1 MREKRKY
8 PRIRSAGRFKLTRR
22 FKRDTRLGEI
32 RILLERIAHLA
43 LAVTIGLGAVPL
55 SLKAQQDARAVRVRG
70 EEPVIDGKLDDPA
83 WEDAPPVTQF
93 IQREPVEGAAV
104 SESTEVRFVYNDR
117 ALFVAFRGFDREPDR
132 IVGRLVRRDQRIVS
146 DYFNLFL
153 DTYYDRRT
161 AFEFSINPSGARR
174 DVFIYD
180 DGGGRDES
188 WDPVYDW
195 ATRVDSLGWT
205 VELRIPFSQLRFPR
219 RDSLIFGLRL
229 RRAIVRRREEAN
241 WPFFPR
247 DRSGEVSYFGRL
259 VGITGI
265 PAPQRVEFLPYTAGS
280 ARFEPVEDGN
290 PFSTGRRTGFRGGAD
305 LKVGLG
311 SALTLDLT
319 VNPDFGQVE
328 ADPAVVN
335 LTAFETFF
343 PEKRPFFVEGVNL
356 FRFPLSATGSP
367 QGEMG
372 GGGGGGGGGF
382 GGGFG
387 GGGFF
392 GGGGETLVYTRRIG
406 RSPQLSPEVPPGGY
420 AGGLDQTTILG
431 AGKVSGQFGGGW
443 AVGFLQ
449 AVTAKETVPVVDSS
463 GVRAR
468 SPVEPL
474 TSYSVF
480 RLQRNTN
487 NGRLAYGIM
496 ATGMLRDLEGPRE
509 RPITVPCSTADP
521 TRLVPGSCV
530 VGVETDPGE
539 PAFQVLRSRAFS
551 GGSDFRWRFG
561 GDRYEIEAAL
571 MGSRVEGS
579 TKALLE
585 TQKSSARYFQRP
597 DQNHVRIDSTRT
609 SLSGFAANARIAKV
623 TGFLTW
629 DLRYN
634 TRSPGFE
641 VNDLGFLRQADMH
654 QQRAEVELRW
664 LTPGRVFRRFQ
675 WSVEEE
681 AEFTYGWERTRTSL
695 QSRANMEFANYWGL
709 TISGSREFEAL
720 GTRVLRGGPA
730 LLEPA
735 SLRIG
740 GNIRSD
746 FRRSVWGNLGGSY
759 TREDE
764 SGAVRRNLN
773 AGIRFRPPGS
783 VAFSIEGRLTHDV
796 DDRQFIA
803 RRTVGDST
811 YYVLGRIDRR
821 EASLTF
827 GLDLALTPRLSL
839 ELYAQPFVSAGRYGP
854 LRLVADPKAPS
865 YAARFDP
872 LESDRMVRPGEGE
885 EISVDVDRNGSADFT
900 IPEPDFRVAA
910 LRTNAVLRWEFLPG
924 STLYLVWQQN
934 REERVPDG
942 SLDFARALGDSFTAK
957 GQQVVAMKVAYWIGL

>member
-1 MREKRKY
+1 MVY
-8 PRIRSAGRFKLTRR
+8 LAFLT
-22 FKRDTRLGEI
+22 
-32 RILLERIAHLA
+32 AA
-43 LAVTIGLGAVPL
+43 GLGAGAPPL
-55 SLKAQQDARAVRVRG
+55 PAQQEAQAVRIRG

-83 WEDAPPVTQF
+83 WGQAPPITQL

-117 ALFVAFRGFDREPDR
+117 ALFVAFRGYDREPEK
-132 IVGRLVRRDQRIVS
+132 IVGRLVRRDQRIIS

-174 DVFIYD
+174 DVFIYN

-219 RDSLIFGLRL
+219 RDSLVFGLRA
-229 RRAIVRRREEAN
+229 RRYIARRREEAN

-259 VGITGI
+259 VGISGV
-265 PAPQRVEFLPYTAGS
+265 PAPQRLELLPYTAGN
-280 ARFEPVEDGN
+280 ARFQPVEDGN
-290 PFSTGRRTGFRGGAD
+290 PFSTGRKTGFRGGAD
-305 LKVGLG
+305 LKLGLG

-343 PEKRPFFVEGVNL
+343 SEKRPFFVEGVNL

-372 GGGGGGGGGF
+372 GGGGGGGFGGF
-382 GGGFG
+382 GS
-387 GGGFF
+387 GGFF
-392 GGGGETLVYTRRIG
+392 GGGQESLVYTRRIG
-406 RSPQLSPEVPPGGY
+406 RSPQLRPRVPPGGY
-420 AGGLDQTTILG
+420 ADGLDQTTILG

-443 AVGFLQ
+443 AVGLLQ
-449 AVTAKETVPVVDSS
+449 ALTAKETVPVVDSS
-463 GVRAR
+463 GVKGR

-474 TSYSVF
+474 ASYSAF
-480 RLQRNTN
+480 RLQRNTR
-487 NGRLAYGIM
+487 NGRLAYGFM

-509 RPITVPCSTADP
+509 RPIRVPCATVDP
-521 TRLVPGSCV
+521 TRLVPASCV
-530 VGVETDPGE
+530 VGFETDPGE
-539 PAFQVLRSRAFS
+539 PAFEILRSRAFS

-561 GDRYEIEAAL
+561 SDRYEIEAAL

-579 TKALLE
+579 TQALLE
-585 TQKSSARYFQRP
+585 TQRSSTRYFQRP
-597 DQNHVRIDSTRT
+597 DQNYVRIDSTRT
-609 SLSGFAANARIAKV
+609 SLAGFAANARIAKV

-654 QQRAEVELRW
+654 QQRAEIELRW
-664 LTPGRVFRRFQ
+664 LTPGKVFRRFG
-675 WSVEEE
+675 WSLEEE

-695 QSRANMEFANYWGL
+695 QNRANMEFANYWGL
-709 TISGSREFEAL
+709 NLSATREFEAL

-740 GNIRSD
+740 GFVRSD
-746 FRRSVWGNLGGSY
+746 FRRSAWASLGGAY

-764 SGAVRRNLN
+764 SGAVRRNVN

-783 VAFSIEGRLTHDV
+783 VAFSIEASLSHGV
-796 DDRQFIA
+796 DDRQYLA
-803 RRTVGDST
+803 RRTVADST
-811 YYVLGRIDRR
+811 YYVLGRIERR
-821 EASLTF
+821 EASLAF
-827 GLDLALTPRLSL
+827 RLDLALTPRLSI

-854 LRLVADPKAPS
+854 LRLVADPRAPS

-872 LESDRMVRPGEGE
+872 LESDRMIRPGDGRA
-885 EISVDVDRNGSADFT
+885 ISVDVDRNGRADFT
-900 IPEPDFRVAA
+900 LPEPDFRVAA

-934 REERVPDG
+934 REERVPEG
-942 SLDFARALGDSFTAK
+942 SLDLVRAFGDSFRAR
-957 GQQVVAMKVAYWIGL
+957 GQQVIAMKVAYWIGL

>member
-1 MREKRKY
+1 MVKRL
-8 PRIRSAGRFKLTRR
+8 AQLA
-22 FKRDTRLGEI
+22 
-32 RILLERIAHLA
+32 IAAASGLAA
-43 LAVTIGLGAVPL
+43 LAPALP
-55 SLKAQQDARAVRVRG
+55 AQEEARAVRIRG

-83 WEDAPPVTQF
+83 WQEAPPVTRF
-93 IQREPVEGAAV
+93 LQREPVEGAAV
-104 SESTEVRFVYNDR
+104 SESTEVRFAYNDR
-117 ALFVAFRGFDREPDR
+117 ALFVAFRGYDREPEK
-132 IVGRLVRRDQRIVS
+132 IVGRLVRRDQRIIS

-195 ATRVDSLGWT
+195 ATKVDSLGWT

-219 RDSLIFGLRL
+219 RDSLIFGLRA
-229 RRAIVRRREEAN
+229 RRYIARRREEAS

-259 VGITGI
+259 VGIAGI
-265 PAPQRVEFLPYTAGS
+265 PAPERVELLPYTAGS
-280 ARFEPVEDGN
+280 ARFEPAEDGN
-290 PFSTGRRTGFRGGAD
+290 PFATGRRTGFRGGAD

-356 FRFPLSATGSP
+356 FRFPVSATGSP
-367 QGEMG
+367 QGEFG
-372 GGGGGGGGGF
+372 GGGGGGP

-392 GGGGETLVYTRRIG
+392 GGEGETLVYTRRIG
-406 RSPQLSPEVPPGGY
+406 RSPQLSPRVPPGGH
-420 AGGLDQTTILG
+420 ADAVDQTTILA

-449 AVTAKETVPVVDSS
+449 ALTAKETVPVVDSL
-463 GVRAR
+463 GVEAR

-474 TSYSVF
+474 ASYSVF
-480 RLQRNTN
+480 RLQRNSN
-487 NGRLAYGIM
+487 SGRLAYGIM

-509 RPITVPCSTADP
+509 RPLTAPCSTLDP
-521 TRLVPGSCV
+521 TRLVPGSCI

-551 GGSDFRWRFG
+551 GGSDLRWRFSR
-561 GDRYEIEAAL
+561 DRYEVEAGL

-579 TKALLE
+579 TRAILE
-585 TQKSSARYFQRP
+585 TQRSSARYFQRP
-597 DQNHVRIDSTRT
+597 DQDYVRVDSTRT
-609 SLSGFAANARIAKV
+609 SLSGFAAKARIAKV

-641 VNDLGFLRQADMH
+641 VNDLGFLRQADLH

-664 LTPGRVFRRFQ
+664 LKPGRVFRRFE
-675 WSVEEE
+675 WSVEEQ
-681 AEFTYGWERTRTSL
+681 AEFTYGWERTSTSL
-695 QSRANMEFANYWGL
+695 QSRASMEFANYWGL
-709 TISGSREFEAL
+709 TLSATREFEAL

-730 LLEPA
+730 LMEPA
-735 SLRIG
+735 SVRVG

-759 TREDE
+759 TREEE

-773 AGIRFRPPGS
+773 GGIRFRPPGS
-783 VAFSIEGRLTHDV
+783 VAFSIEGRFSHDI
-796 DDRQFIA
+796 DDRQYIA
-803 RRTVGDST
+803 RRRVADST
-811 YYVLGRIDRR
+811 YYVVGRIDRR
-821 EASLTF
+821 EGSLTF
-827 GLDLALTPRLSL
+827 RLDLALTPRLSL
-839 ELYAQPFVSAGRYGP
+839 ELYAQPFVSQGSYGP
-854 LRLVADPKAPS
+854 LRLVADPRAPS

-872 LESDRMVRPGEGE
+872 LESDRMVRPGGGE
-885 EISVDVDRNGSADFT
+885 DISVDVDRDGTRDFT

-934 REERVPDG
+934 REERASKERAPDG
-942 SLDFARALGDSFTAK
+942 LLNFARDLADSFTAK
-957 GQQVVAMKVAYWIGL
+957 GRQVVAMKVAYWIGL

>member
-1 MREKRKY
+1 MNLLM
-8 PRIRSAGRFKLTRR
+8 SLFKSVARW
-22 FKRDTRLGEI
+22 
-32 RILLERIAHLA
+32 A
-43 LAVTIGLGAVPL
+43 LVTATGLGCF
-55 SLKAQQDARAVRVRG
+55 SLNLLAQEEARAVRIHG

-83 WEDAPPVTQF
+83 WNDAPPITQF

-104 SESTEVRFVYNDR
+104 SESTQVRFLYNDR
-117 ALFVAFRGFDREPDR
+117 ALFVAFRGYDREPDK
-132 IVGRLVRRDQRIVS
+132 IVGRLVRRDQRIIS

-195 ATRVDSLGWT
+195 ATKVDSLGWT

-219 RDSLIFGLRL
+219 RDSLVFGLRV

-259 VGITGI
+259 VGIAGV
-265 PAPQRVEFLPYTAGS
+265 PAPERVEFLPYTAGS
-280 ARFEPVEDGN
+280 AKFQPIEDGN
-290 PFSTGRRTGFRGGAD
+290 PFSNGRRTGFRGGAD

-372 GGGGGGGGGF
+372 GGGPGGF
-382 GGGFG
+382 GGGF
-387 GGGFF
+387 FF
-392 GGGGETLVYTRRIG
+392 GDGGESLVYTRRIG
-406 RSPQLSPEVPPGGY
+406 RSPQLRPRVPPGGY
-420 AGGLDQTTILG
+420 ADGLDQTTILG

-443 AVGFLQ
+443 AMGFLQ

-463 GVRAR
+463 GVETR

-487 NGRLAYGIM
+487 NGRLAYGVM
-496 ATGMLRDLEGPRE
+496 ATGTFRDLEGPRE
-509 RPITVPCSTADP
+509 RPITIPCSTADP

-530 VGVETDPGE
+530 VRVETIPGE
-539 PAFQVLRSRAFS
+539 PDFQVLRSRAFS

-561 GDRYEIEAAL
+561 GDGYEIEAAL

-579 TKALLE
+579 TQALWE
-585 TQKSSARYFQRP
+585 TQRSSARYFQRP
-597 DQNHVRIDSTRT
+597 DQNYVTVDSTRT
-609 SLSGFAANARIAKV
+609 SLTGFAGNARIAKI

-654 QQRAEVELRW
+654 QERAEVELRW
-664 LTPGRVFRRFQ
+664 LKPGKVFRRFE

-681 AEFTYGWERTRTSL
+681 AEFTYGWERTRTSV

-709 TISGSREFEAL
+709 TLSATREFEAL
-720 GTRVLRGGPA
+720 GTRLLRGGPA

-735 SLRIG
+735 SVRIG

-759 TREDE
+759 TREEE
-764 SGAVRRNLN
+764 SGAVRRNIN

-796 DDRQFIA
+796 DDRQFIT
-803 RRTVGDST
+803 RRTVADSS
-811 YYVLGRIDRR
+811 YYILGRINRQ

-827 GLDLALTPRLSL
+827 RLDLALTPRLSF
-839 ELYAQPFVSAGRYGP
+839 EVYAQPLVSAGRYGP
-854 LRLVADPKAPS
+854 LRLVADPRAPS
-865 YAARFDP
+865 YAARFD
-872 LESDRMVRPGEGE
+872 LLDSDRIVRPGGGQA
-885 EISVDVDRNGSADFT
+885 ITVDLDRNGSADFT
-900 IPEPDFRVAA
+900 IPDPDFRVAA

-942 SLDFARALGDSFTAK
+942 SLDLIRGFSDSFTAK